1 MVSGCLVC
9 VGEHIL
15 AFFLFAFP
23 PSLLSRI
30 SLRVLARVLIMLY
43 IVCLMEPHLNSLF
56 TRVSN
61 IIGNIVDRI
70 I

>member
-1 MVSGCLVC
+1 MLVD
-9 VGEHIL
+9 IYWR
-15 AFFLFAFP
+15 FLFLLFP

-30 SLRVLARVLIMLY
+30 SLCVLARVLIMLY
-43 IVCLMEPHLNSLF
+43 IVFLMEPYLNSIF